1 MIRPLPLLL
10 LLTSGCSL
18 AAPLG
23 DSGVWTAIDSGALA
37 VNGDDGADGD
47 PTEDVE
53 RVGGLAPLRFN
64 ELLADSDEESD
75 WIEIANPNDRDVH
88 AAGWGLT
95 DGDPT
100 AQELWVLPAGTWVPA
115 EGYLLIWA
123 DDGEGDEDGPHAPF
137 KLKAGGETLWLIRP
151 DGQPS
156 AELRYPALERDH
168 SFIRLDSQE
177 WAISEH
183 PTPGAE
189 NRR

>member
-23 DSGVWTAIDSGALA
+23 DSGAWMASDSGALA
-37 VNGDDGADGD
+37 VNGKDGPEGD
-47 PTEDVE
+47 ATEDVE
-53 RVGGLAPLRFN
+53 RVDGLAPLRVN
-64 ELLADSDEESD
+64 ELLAESDDESD

-95 DGDPT
+95 DGDPGGPD
-100 AQELWVLPAGTWVPA
+100 LWVLPAGAWVPA
-115 EGYLLIWA
+115 GGYLLVWA
-123 DDGEGDEDGPHAPF
+123 DDGEGDEDGLHAPF
-137 KLKAGGETLWLIRP
+137 KLKAEGETLWLVRP
-151 DGQPS
+151 DGQPA
-156 AELRYPALERDH
+156 AELRYPSLDPDQ
-168 SFIRLDSQE
+168 SYIRLGSKE
-177 WAISEH
+177 WAISDH